1 MLNLTKIE
9 TFFQDQ
15 YIFAEIKAFTK
26 KANTQ
31 YVCKIKKKIPIY
43 SSFKNNDNVKQLTL
57 S

>member
-9 TFFQDQ
+9 AFFQDK

-31 YVCKIKKKIPIY
+31 YVCKIKKIQIY

>member
-9 TFFQDQ
+9 AFFQDK

-31 YVCKIKKKIPIY
+31 YVCKIKKKYKFIVVLKIMIM
-43 SSFKNNDNVKQLTL
+43 
-57 S
+57 

>member
-31 YVCKIKKKIPIY
+31 YVCKIKIKIQIY